1 MMGIGHNSIS
11 KSELKKYVERIEGL
25 EEEKA
30 TLATDIKEIYVEA
43 KSNGFDAKIL
53 RKLIVLRRKDAR
65 TREEE
70 QAMLEIYMEA
80 LGMLGDTPL
89 GDAAIKAAAKNLR
102 DMVTKDGGSATL
114 HVPGH
119 EPITIK

>member
-11 KSELKKYVERIEGL
+11 KSELKKYVERIESL

-30 TLATDIKEIYVEA
+30 TLATDIKEIYIEA

-114 HVPGH
+114 HVPGL